1 MGDVV
6 AMAMARSLGG
16 HAPMRDAKRARI
28 TQAMARSFAGPSAYG
43 GAHGE
48 PPEEEDVAEVLV
60 PDPPFRVQHWVDG
73 PSDTLDQHTAEPV
86 RWPWQTDLPH
96 RGVMAHKAVP
106 IFGRKPIPSK
116 ADALL
121 EAAMLASSA
130 GGDMG
135 ENTTGVRA
143 WKEFCAARSEPYL
156 RPLDPNASLKAKL
169 HEEMLCMQF
178 VCELVQD
185 RDIRPTTAANYLGHV
200 QGFHAKRC
208 GVKLCGGLKL
218 SRLPAMLKGLRR
230 LLPQAGRAIRRGIAP
245 QTLKLAMDIVLDPKD
260 PLHANIRAALAVALQ
275 GLLRSAEYSRDASKK
290 QSLAKIMEKLPSR
303 EDVSVL
309 DWEKL
314 VLMVCPCKNMHHLS
328 GKTVPL
334 VIGAGGSYVDSVAEV
349 RNLLQVDKVRDSA
362 AQPLYQVPLFRDPS
376 TGLPL
381 SGDYLREV
389 IRDLMI
395 AVGEDPTEFGTHSL
409 RIGGATALFAGGATP
424 TVIRTMGRWSSD
436 CYRLYVRAC
445 YEQSL
450 EWTRKC
456 GSTKVTDIAADYDE
470 VDDY

>member
-1 MGDVV
+1 MADSLSGRAPVRD
-6 AMAMARSLGG
+6 AKQARIQGAMARSL
-16 HAPMRDAKRARI
+16 
-28 TQAMARSFAGPSAYG
+28 TGPSAYAG
-43 GAHGE
+43 SGSQ
-48 PPEEEDVAEVLV
+48 PPPSDAEVPDVLV
-60 PDPPFRVQHWVDG
+60 PDPPFLVQHWVDG
-73 PSDTLDQHTAEPV
+73 YSVTLDQHTAQPV
-86 RWPWQTDLPH
+86 RWPWHTDLPPKGVTSH
-96 RGVMAHKAVP
+96 RAVP
-106 IFGRKPIPSK
+106 ILGKRPVASR

-143 WKEFCAARSEPYL
+143 WKEFCAARNEPYM
-156 RPLDPNASLKAKL
+156 RPLDPNASLEAKL

-230 LLPQAGRAIRRGIAP
+230 LLPGPGRAIRRGIAP
-245 QTLKLAMDIVLDPKD
+245 QMLRLAMDIVLDPAD
-260 PLHANIRAALAVALQ
+260 RLHANIRAALAVALQ
-275 GLLRSAEYSRDASKK
+275 GLLRSAEYARDASKK
-290 QSLAKIMEKLPSR
+290 QSLAKMMEKLPSR
-303 EDVSVL
+303 DDISVL
-309 DWEKL
+309 DREKL
-314 VLMVCPCKNMHHLS
+314 ILMVCPCKNMHHLS

-334 VIGAGGSYVDSVAEV
+334 VIGAGGDFVDAPAEV
-349 RNLLQVDKVRDSA
+349 RNLLRVDAVRESA
-362 AQPLYQVPLFRDPS
+362 SVPIYHVPLFRDPS

-381 SGDYLREV
+381 PGDFLRG
-389 IRDLMI
+389 IIHDLMT
-395 AVGEDPTEFGTHSL
+395 AVGEEPSEFGTHSL